1 MTTVCIYKV
10 EHKLV
15 KELSREEGEKLVE
28 FIESGSHIYRVD
40 EDYEDYGVRAL
51 RYYVPEEF
59 EEELDENDLKENEPF
74 VKLLMSLQGKDI
86 LIVWEE

>member
-1 MTTVCIYKV
+1 MVKPSLLGEDSMTTVCIYKV

-40 EDYEDYGVRAL
+40 ED
-51 RYYVPEEF
+51 
-59 EEELDENDLKENEPF
+59 
-74 VKLLMSLQGKDI
+74 
-86 LIVWEE
+86 